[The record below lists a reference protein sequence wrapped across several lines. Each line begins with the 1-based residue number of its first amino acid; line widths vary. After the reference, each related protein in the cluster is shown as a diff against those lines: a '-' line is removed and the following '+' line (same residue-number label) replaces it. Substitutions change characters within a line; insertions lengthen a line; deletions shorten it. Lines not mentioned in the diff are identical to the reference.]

1 MVGVFDE
8 LERRYGGATE
18 FLRSTGLSDEDLGLA
33 AARLGITKAFAC
45 DADPKDSRALPGCP
59 PNPGSTSRRDGVS
72 QNQF

>member
-33 AARLGITKAFAC
+33 AARL
-45 DADPKDSRALPGCP
+45 
-59 PNPGSTSRRDGVS
+59 RDY
-72 QNQF
+72 